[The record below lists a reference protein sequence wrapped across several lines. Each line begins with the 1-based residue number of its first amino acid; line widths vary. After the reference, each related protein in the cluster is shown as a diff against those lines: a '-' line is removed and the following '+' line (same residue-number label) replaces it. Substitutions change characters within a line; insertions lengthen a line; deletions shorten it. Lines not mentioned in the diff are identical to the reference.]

1 MDEELLPIKAIASI
15 MGITIAELS
24 ERSGI
29 PYERLL
35 NLNIGRASCN
45 M

>member
-29 PYERLL
+29 PY
-35 NLNIGRASCN
+35 
-45 M
+45 